1 MVVYPCGVFRGEQV
15 AKREASRLANRVGD
29 VLSGSVTF
37 CPRYAE
43 RSARGSSERNA
54 RARASGG
61 GPPRAMN
68 EEAKASASG
77 GGVGDVLS

>member
-43 RSARGSSERNA
+43 RNG
-54 RARASGG
+54 
-61 GPPRAMN
+61 
-68 EEAKASASG
+68 AKASASG
-77 GGVGDVLS
+77 GGAPRELIED